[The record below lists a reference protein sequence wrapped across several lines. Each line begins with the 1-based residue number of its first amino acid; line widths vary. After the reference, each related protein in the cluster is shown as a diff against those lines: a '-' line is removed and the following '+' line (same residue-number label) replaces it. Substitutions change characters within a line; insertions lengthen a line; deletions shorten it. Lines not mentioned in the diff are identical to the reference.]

1 MNSPKIIF
9 LPWFFKLIGTII
21 VLFAFFLFFVK
32 LNSGVSLQEFIN
44 FDTDIRN
51 YAIYAILILG
61 FFLIIFSKEKFEDE
75 LIAHFRARA
84 VFITTILHSL
94 FFFIFTFTSLTLHF
108 INFPAIILMN
118 SLFFFYIITF
128 NIQKFHEK
136 FKNKNNDN
144 FD

>member
-1 MNSPKIIF
+1 MKNSKIVLFPRI
-9 LPWFFKLIGTII
+9 FKLIGTCI
-21 VLFAFFLFFVK
+21 VLIAIIIFCIKLF
-32 LNSGVSLQEFIN
+32 SGIQIAEFIN
-44 FDTDIRN
+44 FDTDIRI

-61 FFLIIFSKEKFEDE
+61 FFLIAFSKEKFEDE
-75 LIAHFRARA
+75 LIAHFRIRA
-84 VFITTILHSL
+84 VLITTILHSI

-128 NIQKFHEK
+128 NILKFHEK
-136 FKNKNNDN
+136 FKNRNNDN

>member
-1 MNSPKIIF
+1 MKNSK
-9 LPWFFKLIGTII
+9 I
-21 VLFAFFLFFVK
+21 VLFPRIFRLIGAVIVLIAIIIFCIKLF
-32 LNSGVSLQEFIN
+32 SGVKFEEFIK
-44 FDTDIRN
+44 FDTDIRI

-61 FFLIIFSKEKFEDE
+61 FFLIAFSKEKFEDE
-75 LIAHFRARA
+75 LIAHFRVMA
-84 VFITTILHSL
+84 VLITTILHSI

-128 NIQKFHEK
+128 NILKFHEK
-136 FKNKNNDN
+136 FKNRNNDN